1 MNATTAR
8 SAHGGESV
16 LRRDAATNAKKTVER
31 IARFHFFVLL
41 RPAARGGSVSSSPP
55 NDRLGKDAHACM
67 PRERTSP
74 AVVLRTCG
82 SCGLVYKGMSIYVL
96 TFARCLNNASH
107 VLSFSLMNW

>member
-1 MNATTAR
+1 MHAKRENETE
-8 SAHGGESV
+8 GEETN
-16 LRRDAATNAKKTVER
+16 RDGDGQTK
-31 IARFHFFVLL
+31 
-41 RPAARGGSVSSSPP
+41 GSSWTLASI
-55 NDRLGKDAHACM
+55 D
-67 PRERTSP
+67 P